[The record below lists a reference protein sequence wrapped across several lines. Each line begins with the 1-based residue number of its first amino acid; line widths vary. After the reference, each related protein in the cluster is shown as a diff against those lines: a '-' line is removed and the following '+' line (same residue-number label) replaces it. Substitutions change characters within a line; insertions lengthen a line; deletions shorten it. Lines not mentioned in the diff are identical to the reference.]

1 MENPA
6 VWLIDDDK
14 DDQEMVTEVFNE
26 LGLSHPLVF
35 LSSGQEALNM
45 LEKVPVGPFIIIA
58 DVNLPKMDGF
68 ELRKRMLE
76 HPSKKMHSVPFIFW
90 STAASEEQVTKAFD
104 LSAHGFFIKEPNFEE
119 LKATFVGII
128 RYWLKS
134 RMPGKR

>member
-14 DDQEMVTEVFNE
+14 DDQEMVTEVFRE
-26 LGLSHPLVF
+26 LGLTNPLVS
-35 LSSGQEALNM
+35 LSSGQEALDT
-45 LEKVPVGPFIIIA
+45 LERAPAAPFIIIA

-104 LSAHGFFIKEPNFEE
+104 LSAHGFFIKEPHFEE
-119 LKATFVGII
+119 LKATFVGIL

-134 RMPGKR
+134 RTPAKR

>member
-6 VWLIDDDK
+6 VWLIDDDR
-14 DDQEMVTEVFNE
+14 DDQDMVTEVFHE
-26 LGLSHPLVF
+26 LGLTNPLVF
-35 LSSGQEALNM
+35 LSTGPEALKM
-45 LEKVPVGPFIIIA
+45 LEEVPAAPFIIIA

-90 STAASEEQVTKAFD
+90 STSASEEQITKAFD
-104 LSAHGFFIKEPNFEE
+104 LSAHGFFIKEANFEE
-119 LKATFVGII
+119 LKATFVGIL

-134 RMPGKR
+134 RMPSKR